1 MLDNVIVRMCELK
14 QNIIKYSTHTLNP
27 RNDYLN
33 LDDVLM
39 ELKLTPKALAL
50 PLPRHFTEPTP
61 RDTIVQNIQ
70 KDLGVMEETEVV
82 ADTVTL
88 DTNLETAIR
97 IVQKLERG
105 RQGIIRGLLYAKMR
119 HKIKDRSPDATS
131 EEDQRTLVIQKYWR
145 AFLARRELAK
155 MRT

>member
-1 MLDNVIVRMCELK
+1 M
-14 QNIIKYSTHTLNP
+14 
-27 RNDYLN
+27 
-33 LDDVLM
+33 
-39 ELKLTPKALAL
+39 
-50 PLPRHFTEPTP
+50 
-61 RDTIVQNIQ
+61 
-70 KDLGVMEETEVV
+70 V